1 MTASRTF
8 ARVIVAAASLSAL
21 ASPLLAH
28 AATMAHHHGK
38 TGAAAQQS
46 KAAKK

>member
-8 ARVIVAAASLSAL
+8 ARVIVAAAALSAL
-21 ASPLLAH
+21 ASPLLAS
-28 AATMAHHHGK
+28 AATMAHHNGK
-38 TGAAAQQS
+38 TGASAQQS